1 MSTQDDKTIF
11 ELVADFKQ
19 AFWVVMEDLGVVRL
33 LEWVIE
39 RIERLIK

>member
-1 MSTQDDKTIF
+1 MSPQERKTIF

-19 AFWVVMEDLGVVRL
+19 TFWVVMEGLGIVQL
-33 LEWVIE
+33 LEWIIK